1 MRGDLVAF
9 TVNDAVM
16 STQYLLVSFHG
27 DTNGLVILSGLG
39 LDLGFDLG
47 FDLGLGLGL
56 GVGLGLALGLGLGLA
71 LGLGLGLGLVSFHGD
86 TNGLVT

>member
-1 MRGDLVAF
+1 
-9 TVNDAVM
+9 M

-39 LDLGFDLG
+39 FHLGFDL
-47 FDLGLGLGL
+47 
-56 GVGLGLALGLGLGLA
+56 GLGLALGLGLGLGLGLTLGLDLA